1 MKEIIFSEVNMR
13 VYVLL
18 AEGFEE
24 LEALT
29 PVDYLRRL
37 DVEVVTLSCGPE
49 LTVRGAHGIP
59 VVADRLVAQVLAD
72 EGFTATADRQVV
84 VVPGGMPG
92 AANVAGCQDACQ
104 LIGAVASAAG
114 LVTALCA
121 APVVVLSRLGLLKG
135 KKFTCYPTMEA
146 QLEQWG
152 GPDWKELTAGC
163 TYTGS
168 RVEVDGNLITAAG
181 PGTAEEFSLV
191 LAQRLV
197 GDTAAAGLASS
208 ALFRS

>member
-1 MKEIIFSEVNMR
+1 MS

-24 LEALT
+24 IEALT

-49 LTVRGAHGIP
+49 LTVRGAHCIP

-72 EGFTATADRQVV
+72 EGFTATAGRQVV

-135 KKFTCYPTMEA
+135 KKFTCYPTMDA

-168 RVEVDGNLITAAG
+168 RVEVDGNLITGAG
-181 PGTAEEFSLV
+181 PGAAEEFSLMLV
-191 LAQRLV
+191 RRLA
-197 GDTAAAGLASS
+197 GDGAARRLASS
-208 ALFRS
+208 ALFRK

>member
-1 MKEIIFSEVNMR
+1 MR

-37 DVEVVTLSCGPE
+37 DVEVMTLSCGQE
-49 LTVRGAHGIP
+49 LVVKGAHGIP

-72 EGFTATADRQVV
+72 EGFAAKAGQQVV

-92 AANVAGCQDACQ
+92 AANVAGCREACQ
-104 LIGAVASAAG
+104 LIGSVAAASG

-121 APVVVLSRLGLLKG
+121 APVVTLAKLGLLKG

-146 QLEQWG
+146 QLEQWAG
-152 GPDWKELTAGC
+152 SDWQSLTAGC

-181 PGTAEEFSLV
+181 PGTAEEFALV
-191 LAQRLV
+191 LAGRLV

-208 ALFRS
+208 ALFRG

>member
-1 MKEIIFSEVNMR
+1 MS

-37 DVEVVTLSCGPE
+37 DVDVKTLSCGPE

-59 VVADRLVAQVLAD
+59 VVADKMVEQVLAEND
-72 EGFTATADRQVV
+72 FASRAGQAVV

-92 AANVAGCQDACQ
+92 AANVAGCQGACQ
-104 LIGAVASAAG
+104 LIGAVAAAAG

-121 APVVVLSRLGLLKG
+121 APVVVLSRLGLLQG
-135 KKFTCYPTMEA
+135 KRFTCYPTMEG

-152 GPDWKELTAGC
+152 GPDWKALTAGS

-168 RVEVDGNLITAAG
+168 RVEQDGNLITAAG

-191 LAQRLV
+191 LARQLA
-197 GDTAAAGLASS
+197 GAAAAAGLASS
-208 ALFRS
+208 ALFRD